1 MPFNAEQTML
11 ISEMILED
19 QVDGD
24 TDWCRARL
32 KHVIANTR
40 DEHGMPELELVDR
53 EAIWA
58 KLVSVFADTEQN
70 QLYTLGFIG
79 GAKQALGIE
88 AEFAIT
94 V

>member
-1 MPFNAEQTML
+1 
-11 ISEMILED
+11 
-19 QVDGD
+19 
-24 TDWCRARL
+24 
-32 KHVIANTR
+32 
-40 DEHGMPELELVDR
+40 MPELELVDR